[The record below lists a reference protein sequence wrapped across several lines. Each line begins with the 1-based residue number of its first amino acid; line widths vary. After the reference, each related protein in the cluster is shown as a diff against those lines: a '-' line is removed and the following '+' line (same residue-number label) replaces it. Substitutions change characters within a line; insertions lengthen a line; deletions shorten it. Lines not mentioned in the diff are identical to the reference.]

1 MVKKRFVEVGGRW
14 VEVVDGRLVEA
25 ADAPAGAGAAAAPCA
40 ARTMRRMGIVLAI
53 AVIAFGIFRG
63 CGRDDAPSRG
73 DPSIRLVPPWPPIS
87 REGVEVSKDLLAK
100 NYYVVVDG
108 SGSMKDQ
115 ACSGNQSKL
124 EIAKS
129 AVAAFAQ
136 SVPADANLGLQ
147 VFDISGVQERL
158 PLGTG
163 NRERFIQLVNS
174 VRATGSTPLRESVR
188 QAYARLLDQGM
199 KQLGYGEYHLVIVTD
214 GEADRGQDPG
224 PVVNPML
231 GESPIVMHT
240 IGFCIGGN
248 HSLNQSGRTLYQAA
262 DDANQL
268 RKGLADV
275 LAEAPQFKLSKF
287 K

>member
-1 MVKKRFVEVGGRW
+1 MVKKRFVR
-14 VEVVDGRLVEA
+14 VDGRLVEVL
-25 ADAPAGAGAAAAPCA
+25 DAPAGAGASPGPSP
-40 ARTMRRMGIVLAI
+40 ARKMRRIGILLAF
-53 AVIAFGIFRG
+53 AVIAVGVFNG
-63 CGRDDAPSRG
+63 CGRDEAPSLG
-73 DPSIRLVPPWPPIS
+73 DPSIKLVPPWPPIAK
-87 REGVEVSKDLLAK
+87 EGIEVSKDLLAK
-100 NYYVVVDG
+100 NYYLVLDG
-108 SGSMKDQ
+108 SGSMTEQ
-115 ACSGNQSKL
+115 ACSGNQRKL
-124 EIAKS
+124 DVAKS

-147 VFDISGVQERL
+147 VFDRSGVQERL

-174 VRATGSTPLRESVR
+174 VSASGGTPLRESVR
-188 QAYARLLDQGM
+188 RAYGRLFDQGM

-214 GEADRGQDPG
+214 GEANTGQDPG
-224 PVVNPML
+224 PVVNEML

-240 IGFCIGGN
+240 IGFCIGSN
-248 HSLNQSGRTLYQAA
+248 HSLNQPGRTLYQAA
-262 DDANQL
+262 DDADQL